1 MANKHEFYTNQVCR
15 FVSGSLTEKRTKD
28 TNGRPLPEEK
38 HRYEFGIALSKTDPD
53 TARLFGE
60 FQAFMQNE
68 WANDQNKLNALAN
81 WFSPDPTTSMT
92 GVPMKISDGDR
103 PNAKGQLNSNTSGCF
118 VFWFSTGYQPKCC
131 TATNEEI
138 PADAIKRGYYVQ
150 IAGNISSN
158 GLPWQPD
165 GKGAGIY
172 MNPSVIRLVAE
183 GDEIVGGVDAATAFG
198 GTAAPTQ
205 LPPGA
210 RPVGSGVGMPGMATG
225 GAIPPAPAPVQ
236 NQAAPAGLPGQA
248 TGQTAAPVTTVSPSN
263 INPHTGILNGPGVAQ
278 PQTTPAGLPGQAA
291 GTLPGLP
298 GQQ

>member
-1 MANKHEFYTNQVCR
+1 MANKHDFFTNQVCR

-28 TNGRPLPEEK
+28 TNGRLLPEEK

-53 TARLFGE
+53 TARLFVE

-68 WANDQNKLNALAN
+68 WANDQNKLTALVN
-81 WFSPDPTTSMT
+81 WFQTMT
-92 GVPMKISDGDR
+92 GMPMKISDGDR
-103 PNAKGQLNSNTSGCF
+103 PNAKGQLNSNTTGCF
-118 VFWFSTGYQPKCC
+118 VFWFSTGFQPKCC

-138 PADAIKRGYYVQ
+138 PAEAIKRGYYVQ
-150 IAGNISSN
+150 IAGNIASN

-172 MNPSVIRLVAE
+172 MNPSVIRLVGE

-210 RPVGSGVGMPGMATG
+210 RPVGTNVGMPGMAPVTG
-225 GAIPPAPAPVQ
+225 VAPGPQANAPVPNQ
-236 NQAAPAGLPGQA
+236 TAPVGMPGQTTGQQAAPVA
-248 TGQTAAPVTTVSPSN
+248 TASPSN
-263 INPHTGILNGPGVAQ
+263 INPHTGILNGPN
-278 PQTTPAGLPGQAA
+278 TTVTAAAPATGG
-291 GTLPGLP
+291 GLPGLP
-298 GQQ
+298 GTGA